1 MAFYAYMLRC
11 SDGSFYV
18 GHTDDLDLRIAH
30 HIHGT
35 FGGYTARRRPVTL
48 VWTDTF
54 QTRIEALTV
63 ERKIKGWSRAKKQ
76 ALIEGDWE
84 RISQLA
90 RNRQARG
97 E

>member
-11 SDGSFYV
+11 ADGRFYV
-18 GHTDDLDLRIAH
+18 GHTDDLELRMAH
-30 HIHGT
+30 HISGT
-35 FGGYTARRRPVTL
+35 LGGYTATRRPVTL
-48 VWTDTF
+48 VWADTF
-54 QTRIEALTV
+54 QTRIEALIV

-76 ALIEGDWE
+76 ALIDGDWD
-84 RISQLA
+84 RISMLA